1 MDFDSTLNKINSVIA
16 SVKESGLKEQTSIF
30 GNYPLISKHVAIA
43 YLEKLSSFLKEN
55 SFNNELKDD
64 NPLFTNF
71 EQFLTDWNSSCV
83 ASNFGNHQTLSCLL
97 FYALECAI
105 FSFTHDLSVYLED
118 DSPEKIQKRLNKIKS
133 NCKSFESQV
142 SLIAGR
148 FFDIDSRVASIED
161 AYEVSQKMPVSMEEL
176 NNNLKEIESIHSSVN
191 ELKINI
197 LDADKKISQI
207 YEDVKL
213 KQEQSSNLISS
224 AEKALGMATNV
235 SLASSF
241 SNRKNELSTESI
253 WWIVGLVVSLV
264 ATIGIGCWRIHDVME
279 FFQTDNFSYGVLFSN
294 LILSFLI
301 CFAPFWGAWFSTR
314 RLGYL
319 FKLREDYAYKAATAI
334 AFEGYR
340 DQAAKYDENMEAQV
354 IESVLKRFEEPPLR
368 LMADPVRSSPI
379 SEYIAIFDYL
389 KKNPSEREQ
398 LKEKIQDKEKN
409 SSEEK
414 NSK

>member
-1 MDFDSTLNKINSVIA
+1 MDFDSTLNEINSVIA

-71 EQFLTDWNSSCV
+71 EQFLTQWKFSCV
-83 ASNFGNHQTLSCLL
+83 DSNFGNNQTLSCLL

-142 SLIAGR
+142 SSIKER

-176 NNNLKEIESIHSSVN
+176 NNNLKEIESIHSSVY
-191 ELKINI
+191 ESKINI
-197 LDADKKISQI
+197 LDADKKISKI

-253 WWIVGLVVSLV
+253 WWIVGLVGSLV

-279 FFQTDNFSYGVLFSN
+279 FFQTDKFSYGVLFSN

-301 CFAPFWGAWFSTR
+301 CFDPFWGAWFSTR